1 MKYKWVV
8 LTALLSLLPLDRA
21 EAQQKP
27 LPPEVIAYA
36 DTILHSGKILTADGK
51 FTTAQAVAIRDGKF
65 LAVGT
70 SDRILEMAGPQTR
83 TIDLKGKEVIPGI
96 VDLHQHP
103 FTAGMYQ
110 FWADKYLPGEPPWN
124 TAEDAL
130 NGIKRA
136 VGRVKPGEMV
146 IINRSS
152 LQKRIAGVGGGRGLN
167 ICESF
172 TLAQLDKVSP
182 NNPVFL
188 MGIVNL
194 SAFAANSQ
202 AAKILKQYVQP
213 SDSPI
218 FFKPGKSCIASGA
231 DVDGALPPPVQA
243 VNDYI
248 YWALPLEEQMTAYR
262 NATHSISAKGITLTK
277 EHTAGPLMIGIREL
291 WARGELTVRMR
302 MPYPLTPLESGMTV
316 EIPPERA
323 DLLFRRIGN
332 LSGIGDDMLRLV
344 AIRPPAIG
352 GNVQGGDAWTFFAK
366 SSPYPDRWGNASPH
380 GGRIQEQEPKGGQ
393 VFRGRQAI
401 VNAVRFGWDVSA
413 DHTVGDR
420 AVAEIL
426 KAFKEGLDTQI
437 VKRPG
442 QRLTISHTPMARLDD
457 LQVMKKLGVFV
468 SIGPWHLYDKNNL
481 EGGLMAYGTERM
493 NTLMPM
499 KSYINLDLKPALEGD
514 VDVPVFWRIEK
525 AVTRKDDFYGKVF
538 NPKEAVTR
546 EEAMWMST
554 IWPATQ
560 LGEESKLG
568 SIEPGKLADLVILD
582 KDYMTVPGD
591 DIHTI
596 KPLLT
601 MVGGKVVYEAE
612 SKSGN

>member
-1 MKYKWVV
+1 MKYRLLV
-8 LTALLSLLPLDRA
+8 LTAVVLLLPFYRA
-21 EAQQKP
+21 DAQKP
-27 LPPEVIAYA
+27 LPPEIVAYA
-36 DTILHSGKILTADGK
+36 DSILYNGKILTADAE
-51 FTTAQAVAIRDGKF
+51 FSSAQAVAIRDGKF
-65 LAVGT
+65 IAVGT
-70 SDRILEMAGPQTR
+70 SDRILDMAGPQTHK
-83 TIDLKGKEVIPGI
+83 IDLEGKEVIPGI
-96 VDLHQHP
+96 IDLHQHP

-110 FWADKYLPGEPPWN
+110 WWGNKYLPGEPPWN

-136 VGRVKPGEMV
+136 VGWVKPGEMV

-152 LQKRIAGVGGGRGLN
+152 LQQRLKGVGGGRGLN
-167 ICESF
+167 ICEAF
-172 TLAQLDKVSP
+172 TLAQLDAVSP

-194 SAFAANSQ
+194 SAFAANSK

-213 SDSPI
+213 ADATL
-218 FFKPGKSCIASGA
+218 FYKAGKSCIASGA
-231 DVDGALPPPVQA
+231 DVDGSLPPAVQA

-262 NATHSISAKGITLTK
+262 MATHNISAKGITLTK
-277 EHTAGPLMIGIREL
+277 EHTAGPLLGGIREL

-316 EIPPERA
+316 EIAPDRA
-323 DLLFRRIGN
+323 DVLFRRIGN

-366 SSPYPDRWGNASPH
+366 SNPYPDRWGNASPH
-380 GGRIQEQEPKGGQ
+380 GGRIQEQEPKAGE
-393 VFRGRQAI
+393 VFRGRTAI

-442 QRLTISHTPMARLDD
+442 QRLTISHTPMARLED
-457 LQVMKKLGVFV
+457 LDLMKKMGVYV

-481 EGGLMAYGTERM
+481 EGGLMAYGAERL

-499 KSYINLDLKPALEGD
+499 RSYITRDLKPALEGD

-525 AVTRKDDFYGKVF
+525 AVTRKDDFYGRVI
-538 NPKEAVTR
+538 NAKEAVTR

-560 LGEESKLG
+560 LGEEKKLG

-582 KDYMTVPGD
+582 KDYMTVPPD
-591 DIHTI
+591 EIHAL

-601 MVGGKVVYEAE
+601 MVGGKVVFEAD